1 MKTLIRSLLLISLLW
16 TQYSM
21 AHSDE
26 SFGVLVMAHG
36 GSADWNQGVIDT
48 VAPMREH
55 YNVEIAF
62 GMADAFSIQEAVTK
76 LEANGAQQIAVVRLF
91 ISGESWYERTQQ
103 ILGLVDGAPLRELP
117 DEDHAHGHAEHG
129 AGAMG
134 HRMEFWQIES
144 NAQFAIS
151 KDGLADAEQMAQ
163 VLLSRANEL
172 SENAALEDV
181 LILAHGPEDDEENQR
196 WLANIE
202 KRSELIQAQHNFRSV
217 HVATLREDWEEKRAT
232 AETHV
237 RQLIETANT
246 TGGTALIIPYR
257 VHGFGPYEQVF
268 EGLQYRA
275 NQTGL
280 IPHSAVTDW
289 IIEQV
294 SMLETSLQHSH

>member
-1 MKTLIRSLLLISLLW
+1 MKTIIRSLLLISLFW
-16 TQYSM
+16 AQYSM
-21 AHSDE
+21 AHTDE

-48 VAPMREH
+48 VAPMQEH
-55 YNVEIAF
+55 YNIEIAF

-76 LEANGAQQIAVVRLF
+76 LEANGAQRIAVVRLF

-103 ILGLVDGAPLRELP
+103 ILGLTDGAPQRELP

-144 NAQFAIS
+144 NAKFALS

-202 KRSELIQAQHNFRSV
+202 KRTALIQTQHNFRSV
-217 HVATLREDWEEKRAT
+217 HVATLREDWEDKRET
-232 AETHV
+232 AEVHV

-275 NQTGL
+275 NHTGL

-294 SMLETSLQHSH
+294 STLETTLQHSH